1 MLNIHP
7 LYSSSSGNMFHI
19 GTEKTNILLD
29 VGVSYKAIN
38 EGLKQ
43 IDKSLMDIS
52 AVLKTHEHVYHI
64 KGLSLLCMKNNI
76 PMGFYAF
83 SRATTMDELRQ
94 EISYI
99 KKKLVDIPVTY
110 PVYLDLETDFWTL
123 NTDEDYSQNKDFFQS
138 NIRQDNIFKICVD
151 SSPLGQYFL
160 HFCV

>member
-52 AVLKTHEHVYHI
+52 AVLITHEHVDHI
-64 KGLSLLCMKNNI
+64 KGLSLLCRKNNI
-76 PMGFYAF
+76 PIYACGKTPKTPPPQAIIYAPY
-83 SRATTMDELRQ
+83 SNTTSDQNAASHQQAAVAPSPAAQHHPPTPQQPQL
-94 EISYI
+94 
-99 KKKLVDIPVTY
+99 PVR
-110 PVYLDLETDFWTL
+110 L
-123 NTDEDYSQNKDFFQS
+123 SQ
-138 NIRQDNIFKICVD
+138 R
-151 SSPLGQYFL
+151 
-160 HFCV
+160 